1 MSFNSQVNYSWK
13 SDHLIN
19 WFSSQITRLLKHPRN
34 CICPLSDSVRLI
46 PSNIVIICSHSS
58 TSLFPKFLLRDKFH
72 SLCAKFASDPPWSRE
87 SCTGLD
93 IESLETFLN
102 AHIFPKSCPLPTLNY
117 HPFASLI
124 PRFNCMKT
132 LPKLR
137 STYAV
142 WLTKILVVKI
152 LGSE

>member
-87 SCTGLD
+87 SYTGLD

-102 AHIFPKSCPLPTLNY
+102 AHIFPKSCLLPDVMWGRTY
-117 HPFASLI
+117 MRRKRA
-124 PRFNCMKT
+124 RDVRRAAERAD
-132 LPKLR
+132 R
-137 STYAV
+137 SVIAARSEA
-142 WLTKILVVKI
+142 
-152 LGSE
+152 GSTDARG